1 MNKKLIAAAVS
12 AAVVAPVASH
22 ADAVL
27 YGRINNAIDINDV
40 SDAEDADSTT
50 NLSGVVSRIGVRAN
64 ADVGNGLS
72 VHGHY
77 EFGTTTDREK
87 ANENEHENDEGSGGI
102 EDTRIATV
110 GISGG
115 FGRIDV
121 GNQWSAYFN
130 TFGTIV
136 SPTYTLGYYMYTA
149 VGGGA
154 FRASNTIKYSNTFGP
169 VTAQLDVR
177 LNEDGAEGAGKAETL
192 RGEGIGLGLSFAVTD
207 NITIAAA
214 FDSEEREDENDDPAV
229 PTIVFEPDTTADD
242 GILGTFETTDD
253 DEVGHDEDR
262 LGIAVKANFGGYWA
276 ALGWQNV
283 EYDGVE
289 DIVATGTID
298 DDDDGGTTTAVD
310 PGVTSESLDEVG
322 TVFLWGGGNFSEQTS
337 WMVGYSQADD
347 GREVFD
353 ADTGDTVEL
362 DDSSQ
367 VTVGIYHN
375 VGGGLR
381 LYYEG
386 VSLESENRTWDGAH
400 HLFGMRVDF

>member
-27 YGRINNAIDINDV
+27 YGRINNAIDINDI

-50 NLSGVVSRIGVRAN
+50 NLSGVASRIGVRAN

-72 VHGHY
+72 VHGQY
-77 EFGTTTDREK
+77 EFGTTTDKEK
-87 ANENEHENDEGSGGI
+87 ANDEGAGGI
-102 EDTRIATV
+102 EDVRIATV
-110 GISGG
+110 GVSGG
-115 FGRIDV
+115 FGRVDV
-121 GNQWSAYFN
+121 GNQWSAYYN

-154 FRASNTIKYSNTFGP
+154 FRASNTIKYSNSFGP

-177 LNEDGAEGAGKAETL
+177 LNEDGAETADTAETL

-214 FDSEEREDENDDPAV
+214 FDSEEREDANDDPGRPAI
-229 PTIVFEPDTTADD
+229 TLTADATADD
-242 GILGTFETTDD
+242 GILATGEITDD
-253 DEVGHDEDR
+253 EIGHDEDR
-262 LGIAVKANFGGYWA
+262 LGIAVKANFGGFWA

-283 EYDGVE
+283 QYDDWE
-289 DIVATGTID
+289 DIAVGGTID
-298 DDDDGGTTTAVD
+298 LDDDDGSTAATAVD
-310 PGVTSESLDEVG
+310 ATVEAPDEVN

-337 WMVGYSQADD
+337 WMVGYSEADD
-347 GREVFD
+347 GIEVVD
-353 ADTGDTVEL
+353 NDTGVTAET
-362 DDSSQ
+362 DDATQ
-367 VTVGIYHN
+367 LTVGIYHN